1 MAQIFEALKNLQG
14 TVDETR
20 PQQVVD
26 AQRAAGGGARR
37 VARGVGEELP
47 ELGVLEYAAVAVV
60 GDSYLVCLFD
70 VGGTRV
76 VAADPGR
83 QSRPCV
89 GSDRQRGPVQGPE
102 RLVFPVHV
110 PAPVRAEEG
119 VGYSELEHGEL
130 GARLQVEGFP
140 DVHLEARIVP
150 RDALPGVHVYGA
162 AHLSFTTAPEASTRR
177 LVGGR
182 AVAYLPHPLRV
193 GPPGVHDPLRAR
205 AAVDVVALTVA
216 QWTAPEELADRLG
229 QEVPHFRSQSV
240 PPSAC
245 RTSRRGASGSG

>member
-1 MAQIFEALKNLQG
+1 MTHPLVDNHFAQNVRAQRALDVGSRGESTAAQVQLVVGRHGHEREDLQRAVEKG
-14 TVDETR
+14 GAK
-20 PQQVVD
+20 QVVD
-26 AQRAAGGGARR
+26 AQWAAGGGARR

-47 ELGVLEYAAVAVV
+47 ELGILEYAAVAVV

-83 QSRPCV
+83 QSSPCV

-130 GARLQVEGFP
+130 GARLQVDGFP
-140 DVHLEARIVP
+140 EMSISKLASSPAVRFLESTYMEQLILFLRCQKLRPV
-150 RDALPGVHVYGA
+150 D
-162 AHLSFTTAPEASTRR
+162 LSEAS
-177 LVGGR
+177 LI
-182 AVAYLPHPLRV
+182 
-193 GPPGVHDPLRAR
+193 
-205 AAVDVVALTVA
+205 
-216 QWTAPEELADRLG
+216 
-229 QEVPHFRSQSV
+229 
-240 PPSAC
+240 C
-245 RTSRRGASGSG
+245 RTRSG